1 MKPPLKNKLI
11 IIHWNKFCHAL
22 FMDHKKYFYLF
33 FISAIAGFISSCT
46 DENELITRDKYIGT
60 WTCKE
65 TQAGLAPTT
74 FTIRME
80 ALGSEDSLY
89 VYNFDNLGQNERAL
103 FIVSSSSVVIPAQSV
118 TGFTIS
124 GSGILSGNKLNMDY
138 TVDSDNYSA
147 ECTK

>member
-60 WTCKE
+60 WTNNNRDGKG
-65 TQAGLAPTT
+65 T
-74 FTIRME
+74 
-80 ALGSEDSLY
+80 Y
-89 VYNFDNLGQNERAL
+89 
-103 FIVSSSSVVIPAQSV
+103 VSS
-118 TGFTIS
+118 G
-124 GSGILSGNKLNMDY
+124 GEEKILSYANGVKQ
-138 TVDSDNYSA
+138 
-147 ECTK
+147 

>member
-1 MKPPLKNKLI
+1 MNY
-11 IIHWNKFCHAL
+11 
-22 FMDHKKYFYLF
+22 KKYFCLS
-33 FISAIAGFISSCT
+33 FITAVAGFISSCT
-46 DENELITRDKYIGT
+46 DENQLVTRDKYIGN

-103 FIVSSSSVVIPAQSV
+103 FIVSSTSVVIPAQSV
-118 TGFTIS
+118 TGFSIS
-124 GSGILSGNKLNMDY
+124 GSGILSGNKLNMEY
-138 TVDSDNYSA
+138 TVDNDNYSA
-147 ECTK
+147 EFSK